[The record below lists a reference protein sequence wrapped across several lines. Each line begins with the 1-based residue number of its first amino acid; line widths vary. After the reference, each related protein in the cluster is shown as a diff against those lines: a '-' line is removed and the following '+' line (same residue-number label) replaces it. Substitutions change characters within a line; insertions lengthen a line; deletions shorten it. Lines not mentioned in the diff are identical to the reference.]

1 MTPTPLRPL
10 ITETLACLSRACHGH
25 AQAEEMLAV
34 LGPLREVAGQLQD
47 VAPVPPAHEALL
59 DQAVSCIPKAQFPKL
74 KPALVAARDHLHWR
88 VDDGGFYAPG
98 ADVGEGYRTGNMHT
112 LLIGPKNAP
121 IRARDMLLGIFL
133 LAPATLYRD
142 HAHAAPEL
150 YLPLTGPSGWRF
162 DRGAWE
168 DHPAGALI
176 CNAPDRKHATRVY
189 DVPFLAVFAWTR
201 DIHAPCRVVPASDWS
216 GIEAHL
222 RDQHAPRATTSR
234 HQPSKTSSASRSST
248 AS

>member
-1 MTPTPLRPL
+1 MPVESAVRSGLNGLMTTPPLRPL
-10 ITETLACLSRACHGH
+10 ITETLACLSRASHGQT
-25 AQAEEMLAV
+25 QARDMSSALERF
-34 LGPLREVAGQLQD
+34 REVPGHLQH
-47 VAPVPPAHEALL
+47 VEPALPAHAALL
-59 DQAVSCIPKAQFPKL
+59 EQAVSCISAAQFPRL
-74 KPALVAARDHLHWR
+74 KPALAAARDHLHWR

-98 ADVGEGYRTGNMHT
+98 ADVGEGYRTGNMHA

-121 IRARDMLLGIFL
+121 IRARDMLLGVFL

-162 DRGAWE
+162 DQGAWE
-168 DHPAGALI
+168 GHPAGAVI
-176 CNAPDRKHATRVY
+176 CNAPDRVHATRVY

-222 RDQHAPRATTSR
+222 RDQRAP
-234 HQPSKTSSASRSST
+234 
-248 AS
+248 